1 MNQASIRAFGH
12 NPFTMRRFVV
22 NLTNRLFVVNEG
34 LSATAALNSPLVLI
48 GNTVAIRDM
57 VQPFEIS
64 FGINP
69 KREDS
74 CQICAADCLSPSTLS
89 GD

>member
-34 LSATAALNSPLVLI
+34 LSATAALKQSI
-48 GNTVAIRDM
+48 GAYWKYGGHKGYGSTFRD
-57 VQPFEIS
+57 QLR
-64 FGINP
+64 N
-69 KREDS
+69 
-74 CQICAADCLSPSTLS
+74 
-89 GD
+89 